1 MTPSLVR
8 CGFFY
13 FFCSIY
19 LCLDLFC
26 CLFFDPFFSVLN
38 LFEADSAPAHV
49 PLASSH
55 NKTEEFADE
64 NLLVL
69 LLSSLFLLF

>member
-1 MTPSLVR
+1 M
-8 CGFFY
+8 GFSVFFAVFICALIY
-13 FFCSIY
+13 FVV
-19 LCLDLFC
+19 
-26 CLFFDPFFSVLN
+26 FFDPFFSVLN